1 MKQRGGPDLSTQ
13 PGTSVRRLNW
23 GCGEWRPEGWINSD
37 LKAEPGVD
45 IACDIREG
53 LPLEDDSLDYIVSV
67 HALPEI
73 PYDDLIP
80 ALRELRR
87 VLRPGGVLRLVLPD
101 LDRAIDAYRS
111 GDSDYFVVGDGDWK
125 DVGAKMIVQVLWYG
139 HSRTPFTYGFAEEL
153 LEKAGFTSISKCA
166 FRQTASPHPDI
177 VELDNRE
184 SESFFVEAVK

>member
-1 MKQRGGPDLSTQ
+1 VSTQ

-53 LPLEDDSLDYIVSV
+53 LPLADESIDYIVSV

-73 PYDDLIP
+73 PYEELIP
-80 ALRELRR
+80 VLQELRR
-87 VLRPGGVLRLVLPD
+87 VLTPDGVLRLSLPD
-101 LDRAIDAYRS
+101 FDKAIDAYRAGNAGYFHI
-111 GDSDYFVVGDGDWK
+111 GDSEWK
-125 DVGAKMIVQVLWYG
+125 DIGAKMIIQLLWYG
-139 HSRTPFTYGFAEEL
+139 HSRMLFTYGFAKEL
-153 LEKAGFTSISKCA
+153 LEKAGFTSVSKCS
-166 FRQTASPHPDI
+166 FKQTSSPYPDI

-184 SESFFVEAVK
+184 EESLFVEATK